1 MRGNHLLFAALVMI
15 WTACEWKEHNPY
27 FCPPGRTCDQPA
39 PPCQEDNDCDAP
51 LLCDPDALVCVQCTS
66 ARNEACVGTT
76 PACGDDGRCRAC
88 EAHSECSASEACL
101 PDGTCADP
109 AQVAYVKPTALG
121 GTDNTECTLTQ
132 PCTKSSEA
140 LATGRPYVKLSG
152 TNDEGAT
159 VSITNRNVTVLAESD
174 AKLVRMTNGD
184 IVKVEGSS
192 QVKIFDL
199 EISGASG
206 GASSGIAVPNGYTGT
221 LTLTRVKLLKNAGSG
236 IILGDGGTLNVS
248 QSTITS
254 NAGDGISAKNGTLDI
269 AQSTISGSG
278 NSTIPA
284 TGIAVLGGKLTL
296 NRSMVSGNSGGALR
310 VESGG
315 VFVVVG
321 NVFVGNG
328 LQAGVAGGISIT
340 TTQNAMNRLEF
351 NSFTLNQAQVGIG
364 NAIQCTAG
372 SFTARNNIMSGNGTL
387 SNLEQVGGPCQ
398 HAYSIARPGM
408 KPAGATN
415 SDGDPLFKDAAN
427 GDLHLMAG
435 SPALKAA
442 DPASELTGPVMLDID
457 GDQRESPADM
467 GADQVPR

>member
-1 MRGNHLLFAALVMI
+1 MQVKLCLIAAFVVGLA
-15 WTACEWKEHNPY
+15 ACEWKRHNAEY
-27 FCPPGRTCDQPA
+27 CAPGRICDQPA
-39 PPCQEDNDCDAP
+39 PPCQEDKDCDDP
-51 LLCDPDALVCVQCTS
+51 LFCDPDALVCVQCTIV
-66 ARNEACVGTT
+66 RNEACIGAT

-109 AQVAYVKPTALG
+109 AQVAYVKPTTLG
-121 GTDNTECTLTQ
+121 GTDNTECTLAQ
-132 PCTKSSEA
+132 PCTKPSKA

-159 VSITNRNVTVLAESD
+159 VSITDRNVTVLAESD

-206 GASSGIAVPNGYTGT
+206 GTSSGIAVPSGYTGT
-221 LTLTRVKLLKNAGSG
+221 LTLTRVKLLKNVGRG
-236 IILGDGGTLNVS
+236 IVLGDGGTLNVS
-248 QSTITS
+248 QSTIAS
-254 NAGDGISAKNGTLDI
+254 NTGIGIFATNGTLDI
-269 AQSTISGSG
+269 SQSTISSSG
-278 NSTIPA
+278 NSSTPA
-284 TGIAVLGGKLTL
+284 AGISVAGGKLTVS
-296 NRSMVSGNSGGALR
+296 RSMLSGNSGGGLM
-310 VESGG
+310 VGSGG
-315 VFVVVG
+315 VFVIVG

-387 SNLEQVGGPCQ
+387 TNQEQVGGPCQ
-398 HAYSIARPGM
+398 HAYSIARPGL

-442 DPASELTGPVMLDID
+442 DPASELTGPAMLDID